1 MAANYNALH
10 PNPSPYGTADPQ
22 YTESQSGFITP
33 QSPAKKRTSNW
44 IKFGIPALIIIIIA
58 AVVGGV
64 LGSRKSKESSSS
76 SASGSKGS
84 DAAASSAVS
93 AKLAAGRFAVA
104 TDSQFMVPV
113 YPSTV
118 SVYHHHLPFC
128 ISHE

>member
-1 MAANYNALH
+1 MAANYNALQ
-10 PNPSPYGTADPQ
+10 PNSSPYGTGDPQ

-33 QSPAKKRTSNW
+33 QSLTKKRTSNW

-76 SASGSKGS
+76 ASGSTGS

-118 SVYHHHLPFC
+118 SVHHHYLPFG